1 MENDQ
6 EKKGTKNI
14 KDFLKFDPF
23 RLAKILIQAK
33 RPLADAAVNTTRFV
47 LLEVF
52 KSTGL
57 PIETGSARKTQV

>member
-1 MENDQ
+1 MTK
-6 EKKGTKNI
+6 KKGTKDI
-14 KDFLKFDPF
+14 KGFLKFDPS

-33 RPLADAAVNTTRFV
+33 KLLADAAVNTSRVV
-47 LLEVF
+47 LLEVL